1 MTEKQNQAIKPL
13 TNKVAIVTGGSG
25 FLGSQHCL
33 ALVEHGATVYNF
45 DLTLNETDLSDTN
58 NNFNSRIKFI
68 ACDISNEIQ
77 VGNAVEKVLQNDK
90 KIDILVNNASIDHK
104 VTGNLANNLT
114 DYRFENF
121 DFSSWEKEI
130 GVGLNGAIYCSKH
143 VAKNMIFN
151 KSGSIINIASDL
163 GVIAPDQRIYIK
175 EKRGLEAM
183 RFYKPFSYSVIKHGL
198 VGLTKYLSTYL
209 AEYGIRVNTL
219 SPGSIENE
227 QDAEFLN
234 NLRSRIPMGRLANV
248 EEYKGAIQF
257 LASDASSYMTGQN
270 LIIDGGRSTW

>member
-45 DLTLNETDLSDTN
+45 DLTLNETDFSDTN
-58 NNFNSRIKFI
+58 NNFDSKVKFI
-68 ACDISNEIQ
+68 ACDISNELE
-77 VGNAVEKVLQNDK
+77 VGKAVEKVLQNDK

-104 VTGNLANNLT
+104 VTGNLANNLS

-130 GVGLNGAIYCSKH
+130 GVGLNGAIYCSKY

-209 AEYGIRVNTL
+209 AEYGVRVNTL